1 MLSYHLEA
9 IKKYKY
15 SGDIPKHRILFR
27 MRVEPKV
34 KCHHRKPLIVAIQ

>member
-9 IKKYKY
+9 IKKYI
-15 SGDIPKHRILFR
+15 GDIPKHRILFR
-27 MRVEPKV
+27 MRVEPKI